1 MKSNLFY
8 RSGNAVNMMCRNG
21 RTIYQNTTYTIHP
34 APTASTTDVW
44 LPLSSITNYQA
55 FNAIA
60 WGTGYSPSFGDRW
73 VSEIPYLESDNGHWW
88 DSETDGKGTG
98 YYSNH
103 RWNTE
108 NYSLTFDHINYGWDN
123 PDVRYGVS
131 VKDNPRSGLGE
142 TTISVCGQTE
152 HVYMTEFHDWTY

>member
-21 RTIYQNTTYTIHP
+21 RTIYQNMTYTIHP
-34 APTASTTDVW
+34 APTALTESVW

-60 WGTGYSPSFGDRW
+60 WGTGYTPAYTDLW
-73 VSEIPYLESDNGHWW
+73 VSEAPYIVSDDLAWW
-88 DSETDGKGTG
+88 DGLADKGWFAT
-98 YYSNH
+98 H

-108 NYSLTFDHINYGWDN
+108 QYSLTFDHINYGEDN
-123 PDVRYGVS
+123 PDVEYGIS
-131 VKDNPRSGLGE
+131 VKDNYRSYLGE

-152 HVYMTEFHDWTY
+152 HVYMTEFRD